1 MEQRDIDLIERNV
14 EGDDELKGL
23 WDEHLEFERQLEKL
37 ESKSFRTPAED
48 LEMKDIKK
56 KKLAGKTKLETV
68 LRKYRTA

>member
-1 MEQRDIDLIERNV
+1 MDKRDIDLIEQHI
-14 EGDDELKGL
+14 GDDGELKVL

-48 LEMKDIKK
+48 TEMKELKK

-68 LRKYRTA
+68 LRKYRAA